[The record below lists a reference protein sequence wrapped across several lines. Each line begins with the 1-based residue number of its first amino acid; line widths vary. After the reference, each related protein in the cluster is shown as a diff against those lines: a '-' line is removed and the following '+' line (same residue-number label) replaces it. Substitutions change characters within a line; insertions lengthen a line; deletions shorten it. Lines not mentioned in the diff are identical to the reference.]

1 MNLKHTS
8 VCTGVIAGSILIFS
22 HAPTHAAS
30 FTAQDAVSAGCVT
43 KTTCN
48 VDGFTLTA
56 TKNGIADP
64 EITQKTVGGV
74 LGLGIAANASP
85 AGVNNDQSQGEID
98 IDEALSVGF
107 ASVQKLT
114 SLDLSFLYRP
124 GVYYDQVYEM
134 ATATPLG
141 SSLKGLLTITGEKTA
156 TWTFNGITSDAVNL
170 SPSSEGSGGSYRI
183 LNPFGDLTTAGLSL
197 IPQLNT
203 IRGTSKIPGGYANSD
218 FALSRVETAS
228 VAAIPE
234 SSAAAVLLSFGAM
247 IPLGLR
253 RRRRANVS

>member
-30 FTAQDAVSAGCVT
+30 FTAQNAVDAGCVT
-43 KTTCN
+43 QTTCK
-48 VDGFTLTA
+48 VEGFTLTA
-56 TKNGIADP
+56 KKNGVADP
-64 EITQKTVGGV
+64 QITQKTVGGV
-74 LGLGIAANASP
+74 LGLGVAADASP
-85 AGVNNDQSQGEID
+85 AGIQKDQSQGEID
-98 IDEALSVGF
+98 IDETLSVAF

-124 GVYYDQVYEM
+124 GVYSDAVYEM

-156 TWTFNGITSDAVNL
+156 TWTFDGITSAAVNL

-183 LNPFGDLTTAGLSL
+183 LNPFGDLATTGLSL

-203 IRGTSKIPGGYANSD
+203 IPGGSKVPEGYPNSD

-234 SSAAAVLLSFGAM
+234 SSAVAVILGFGA
-247 IPLGLR
+247 IVPLGLR
-253 RRRRANVS
+253 RRRRVNVS